1 MGIKIKQRDI
11 TDCGAACLASVAS
24 YYKLKMPLSKIR
36 LLASTGQKG
45 TNVLGL
51 VEASERLGFS
61 AKALKGSFES
71 LAISPKPV
79 IVHMM
84 INKALHHYMVVYK
97 IGRRSV
103 KLMDPM
109 DGRMKKMS
117 HEEFKK
123 LWSGVMV
130 ILMPNEEFKAMNQT
144 VSVTRRFWFLIS
156 PHKSVLFQA
165 MIGAVVYSVLGLS
178 ISIYLQKIVDN
189 VFIDRNANLLNLMSV
204 AMVVLLLFQVFIG
217 GYKKVFALKV
227 GQKIDARLILGYY
240 KHLMTLPQRFFDT
253 MRVGEI
259 ISRINDAVK
268 IRSLINEVSISL
280 MVNVFIVLFSFA
292 LMFALYWKLALVMAL
307 VIPFYLLIYVLTN
320 KFNRKVERALM
331 EKSANLE
338 SQMVES
344 VRSVGLIK
352 KFGVEDYA
360 KLRTESKFVSVL
372 DAVYK
377 SSLNN
382 VISTNATDLIFRLFI
397 IVLLWVGAGY
407 VIGNEISPG
416 ELVAFY
422 AIMGYLITPVSSL
435 VGMNKTVQNAMI
447 AADRLFEIMDLEMEE
462 NSSEKF
468 DLEPSSL
475 GDIVFQKVSFR
486 YGSHAKV
493 FDGLDLCV
501 PKGKVTGIVGE
512 SGSGKSTLLALLQHI
527 YPVESGQI
535 KIGQYDIAYVSH
547 HSLRRQIAVVP
558 QQVELISG
566 SLIENIAFGD
576 LRPDVKKIIEIC
588 HQLGMTSFIEALP
601 NGISSHLGEYG
612 ASLSG
617 GQRQLVS
624 IARALYRDPEILILD
639 EASASLDPKAQEFL
653 HSVIKLLSNQGK
665 TVIFI
670 THHLTSV
677 KDFDQIIVMDNGK
690 VVEQGSHDSLV
701 GLEGKYHEMIFR

>member
-1 MGIKIKQRDI
+1 MGIRIKQRDI
-11 TDCGAACLASVAS
+11 TDCGAACLASVAG
-24 YYKLKMPLSKIR
+24 YYKLRIPLSKIR

-51 VEASERLGFS
+51 VEASEKLGFS
-61 AKALKGSFES
+61 AKALKGNFES
-71 LAISPKPV
+71 LGLSPKPT
-79 IVHMM
+79 IVHLK

-97 IGRRSV
+97 IGRKSV
-103 KLMDPM
+103 KLMDPL
-109 DGRMKKMS
+109 DGSIKKIS

-123 LWSGVMV
+123 VWTGVMV
-130 ILMPNEEFKAMNQT
+130 ILMPNETFKAADHT
-144 VSVTRRFWFLIS
+144 VSVSRRFWFLIS
-156 PHKSVLFQA
+156 PHKSVLLQTLV
-165 MIGAVVYSVLGLS
+165 GALIYSILGLS
-178 ISIYLQKIVDN
+178 ISVYLQKIVDN

-217 GYKKVFALKV
+217 GYNKIFALKV

-253 MRVGEI
+253 MRVVEV

-268 IRSLINEVSISL
+268 IRSFINEVSVNL
-280 MVNVFIVLFSFA
+280 MVNTFIVLFSFA
-292 LMFALYWKLALVMAL
+292 LMFALYWKLALVMTFL
-307 VIPFYLLIYVLTN
+307 IPFYILIYFLTN
-320 KFNRKVERALM
+320 KVNRKVERTLM
-331 EKSANLE
+331 ERSANLE

-360 KLRTESKFVSVL
+360 KLRTEAKFVSVL
-372 DAVYK
+372 EGVYK
-377 SSLNN
+377 SGRNN
-382 VISTNATDLIFRLFI
+382 VFSTNATDLILRLFT
-397 IVLLWVGAGY
+397 IVLLWVGARY

-422 AIMGYLITPVSSL
+422 AIMGYLTTPIASL
-435 VGMNKTVQNAMI
+435 VGMNKSVNNAMI
-447 AADRLFEIMDLEMEE
+447 AADRLFEILDLEMEE
-462 NSSEKF
+462 DAAEKF
-468 DLEPSSL
+468 DLEPSSM
-475 GDIVFQKVSFR
+475 GDIVFQNVSFR

-493 FDGLDLCV
+493 FDGLDLRI
-501 PKGKVTGIVGE
+501 PKGKVTGIIGE
-512 SGSGKSTLLALLQHI
+512 SGSGKSTLLALMQHI
-527 YPVESGQI
+527 YPVTSGQI

-558 QQVELISG
+558 QQVELVSG

-588 HQLGMTSFIEALP
+588 HLLGMSSFIEALP
-601 NGISSHLGEYG
+601 DGISSHLGEYG
-612 ASLSG
+612 VSLSG

-639 EASASLDPKAQEFL
+639 EASASLDPKAEKNLQ
-653 HSVIKLLSNQGK
+653 SVIKLLSNRGK
-665 TVIFI
+665 TIIFI

-677 KDFDQIIVMDNGK
+677 KNFDQIIVMDNGR

-701 GLEGKYHEMIFR
+701 GLEGRYHEMIFS

>member
-1 MGIKIKQRDI
+1 MGIRIKQRDI
-11 TDCGAACLASVAS
+11 TDCGAACLASVAG
-24 YYKLKMPLSKIR
+24 YYKLKLPLSKIR

-51 VEASERLGFS
+51 VEASEKLGFS
-61 AKALKGSFES
+61 AKALRGDFES
-71 LAISPKPV
+71 LGLSPKPT
-79 IVHMM
+79 IVHLM
-84 INKALHHYMVVYK
+84 INNALHHYMVVYK
-97 IGRRSV
+97 IGKRFV

-109 DGRMKKMS
+109 DGIMRKMS
-117 HEEFKK
+117 HEEFKEM
-123 LWSGVMV
+123 WTGVMV
-130 ILMPNEEFKAMNQT
+130 ILMPNEEFKAMDHR
-144 VSVTRRFWFLIS
+144 VSVARRFWFLIS
-156 PHKSVLFQA
+156 PHKSVLLQT
-165 MIGAVVYSVLGLS
+165 MVGALIYSVLGLS

-204 AMVVLLLFQVFIG
+204 AMVVLLLFQIFIG
-217 GYKKVFALKV
+217 SYNRFFTLKV

-268 IRSLINEVSISL
+268 IRAFINEVSVGL
-280 MVNVFIVLFSFA
+280 MVNGFVVLFSFA
-292 LMFALYWKLALVMAL
+292 LMFALYWKLALVMIL
-307 VIPFYLLIYVLTN
+307 IMPFYFLIYVLTN
-320 KFNRKVERALM
+320 KVNKKAERNLM
-331 EKSANLE
+331 EKSASLE
-338 SQMVES
+338 TQMVES

-377 SSLNN
+377 SGLNN
-382 VISTNATDLIFRLFI
+382 VFSTNATDLILRLFT

-422 AIMGYLITPVSSL
+422 AIMGYLTGPVASL
-435 VGMNKTVQNAMI
+435 VGMNKSVHNAMI

-462 NSSEKF
+462 DAAEKF
-468 DLEPSSL
+468 DLEPSSI
-475 GDIVFQKVSFR
+475 GDIVFQNVTFR

-493 FDGLDLCV
+493 FDGLDLHI
-501 PKGKVTGIVGE
+501 PKGKITGVVGE

-547 HSLRRQIAVVP
+547 HSLRKQIAVVP

-576 LRPDVKKIIEIC
+576 LRPNVKKIIEIC
-588 HQLGMTSFIEALP
+588 HLLGMTGFIEALP
-601 NGISSHLGEYG
+601 GGISSHLGEYG
-612 ASLSG
+612 ISLSG

-624 IARALYRDPEILILD
+624 IARAMYRDPEILILD
-639 EASASLDPKAQEFL
+639 EASASLDPKSQKNL
-653 HSVIKLLSNQGK
+653 QSVIKLLSNRGK
-665 TVIFI
+665 TIIFI

-677 KDFDQIIVMDNGK
+677 KDFDQIIVMDDGS